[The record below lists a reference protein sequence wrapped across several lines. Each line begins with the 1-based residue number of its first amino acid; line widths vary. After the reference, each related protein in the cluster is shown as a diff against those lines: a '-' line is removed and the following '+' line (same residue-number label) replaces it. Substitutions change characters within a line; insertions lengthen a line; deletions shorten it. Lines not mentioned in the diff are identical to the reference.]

1 MYHKGPG
8 SFFKAHKDTP
18 RSENMFGSLVVVF
31 PTRHEGGALQL
42 RHKEEEWTFDSA
54 AITSAQESPSIAYI
68 AFHSDVEHEVS
79 MVRSGFR
86 VTLTYNLYIDDDSSN
101 PSLLCLRANEMA
113 LRTSLSSLLRDRNLL
128 PEGGYLGFGLEF
140 QYPLAHGGTK
150 LDDLINSLKGGDAMI
165 KRVLDH
171 LDLDPQLKVIYDGTM
186 YGLEENPGEN
196 QDSQDNKNRPSHRYS
211 SEVVQIM
218 LDDIDRFPDYEL
230 QSSLVEAL
238 SLRTVGGVVVC
249 DADKAGVFWDER
261 GRRIQVG
268 KVLWIT
274 RRTRFSRVKSA
285 FIEVNHAS
293 LGFTYGSLCLLV
305 PVSASGKR
313 VKNRKEI

>member
-1 MYHKGPG
+1 
-8 SFFKAHKDTP
+8 
-18 RSENMFGSLVVVF
+18 MFGSLVVVF

-42 RHKEEEWTFDSA
+42 RHKDEEWTFDSA

-68 AFHSDVEHEVS
+68 AFYSDVEHEVS
-79 MVRSGFR
+79 IVRSGFR
-86 VTLTYNLYIDDDSSN
+86 VTLTYNLYMDDVSSDTS
-101 PSLLCLRANEMA
+101 SLWLRANEMA
-113 LRTSLSSLLRDRNLL
+113 LRTSLSSLLQNRNLL

-150 LDDLINSLKGGDAMI
+150 LDNLINSLKGGDAMI
-165 KRVLDH
+165 KRVLDQ

-186 YGLEENPGEN
+186 YGLEEIPGEEGEDQA
-196 QDSQDNKNRPSHRYS
+196 QDSHKDKDRPTHRYTN
-211 SEVVQIM
+211 EVVQIM
-218 LDDIDRFPDYEL
+218 LDDIDRFPDWEV
-230 QSSLVEAL
+230 QGSLVEAL
-238 SLRTVGGVVVC
+238 STRSVGGIVIC
-249 DADKAGVFWDER
+249 GADKAGIFWDEH
-261 GRRIQVG
+261 GERIQVK

-285 FIEVNHAS
+285 FIAQGNEAS
-293 LGFTYGSLCLLV
+293 LGFTYGHLCLLV